1 MPPTITFPPDE
12 VIQPIFGKKDFEL
25 IILWMLYN
33 NKVCTWSNLKEL
45 VKPSTLSI
53 YLKNLQK
60 VKLIVKKEFNQ
71 YSITSKGRD
80 RFYEISQ
87 AKNSKR
93 KLNFPPDVIL
103 WKRNYDHWILWMV
116 FNNNFCKWAD
126 FLNEPLSINSSSLSK
141 NMNLL
146 IEDGFVRKENKE
158 YRITQLGK
166 SEYSNMLRNYDLD
179 RQSILEEES
188 KRIKDITKKTLKF
201 FKKFRIT
208 GEEIRFRFLNNLL
221 RLPYERIKSN
231 LESEEDF
238 HKILLYLS
246 INHPTRYPN
255 SISTERF
262 ALKYGIELVTL
273 EYYLL
278 QIVEKNIYPTK
289 YFKLKANS
297 AEIYYL
303 QTNEKLEQ
311 ILNAI
316 VEEHITKFTY
326 LNKLYEEEKDKPY
339 STSLESA
346 ISAILKEICGNLF
359 KEGLREALS
368 KFLPTYINYLA
379 YKVEK
384 EKKLFDAFDKLK
396 GLIWHEVQTYSS
408 EKKIAQKYDNYE
420 ESIQEI
426 NIAISSN
433 PNDYDLYLSKES
445 VLIYF
450 NKYNDLLIF
459 LDEILE
465 IFPEE
470 HKNIEIKR
478 AYILKEKRNLEDGL
492 KIINNLLDNYPDD
505 NDLVVYKAYWLQYLG
520 RKEEALESIQNLI
533 IENPGKG
540 IYHDTY
546 GEMLMSF
553 RDYENAKNEFRKSIE
568 ISSDDWYTF
577 QTYIKLGICDKELGN
592 LELAIEN
599 LKRGKLSIEK
609 SRSDEK
615 TKQKWLKI
623 ADLFLAEIEL
633 LI

>member
-1 MPPTITFPPDE
+1 MPTPINFPPEE
-12 VIQPIFGKKDFEL
+12 VIRPIFGRTDFEL

-33 NKVCTWSNLKEL
+33 NEVCTWSNLKEL

-60 VKLIVKKEFNQ
+60 TELIVKKKFNQ
-71 YSITSKGRD
+71 YSITSKGKD
-80 RFYEISQ
+80 RFYELSQ
-87 AKNSKR
+87 AKKTKR

-116 FNNNFCKWAD
+116 YNNNFCKWAD
-126 FLNEPLSINSSSLSK
+126 FLNEPLSINNSSLSK

-146 IEDGFVRKENKE
+146 IEDGFVKKKNKE
-158 YRITQLGK
+158 YRISQLGK
-166 SEYSNMLRNYDLD
+166 SEYSNMLREYDLD

-188 KRIKDITKKTLKF
+188 KHIKEITKKTLKF

-208 GEEIRFRFLNNLL
+208 EEGIRFRFLNNLL
-221 RLPYERIKSN
+221 RLPYEKVKSN
-231 LESEEDF
+231 LDSEEDF

-246 INHPTRYPN
+246 MNHPTQYPN
-255 SISTERF
+255 SISTEKF
-262 ALKYGIELVTL
+262 ALKHGIELVTL

-289 YFKLKANS
+289 FFKLKANS

-326 LNKLYEEEKDKPY
+326 LNKLYEEEKDMSY
-339 STSLESA
+339 STNLESTINA
-346 ISAILKEICGNLF
+346 IIKEICGNLF
-359 KEGLREALS
+359 KEGLREALMR
-368 KFLPTYINYLA
+368 FLPDYINYLA

-384 EKKLFDAFDKLK
+384 EKKLFDVYDKLK

-408 EKKIAQKYDNYE
+408 EKKIAHKYDNYE

-433 PNDYDLYLSKES
+433 PDDYDLYLSKES

-450 NKYNDLLIF
+450 NKYDELLSL
-459 LDEILE
+459 LDKILE
-465 IFPEE
+465 IFPDE

-478 AYILKEKRNLEDGL
+478 AYVLKEKRNLEEGL
-492 KIINNLLDNYPDD
+492 KIINNLLKVYPDD
-505 NDLVVYKAYWLQYLG
+505 NDLLVYKAYWLQYLA
-520 RKEEALESIQNLI
+520 RKEEAIETIQNLI
-533 IENPGKG
+533 EVDPDKG

-553 RDYENAKNEFRKSIE
+553 QDYKNAKNEFLKSIE
-568 ISSDDWYTF
+568 TSSDDWYIF

-592 LELAIEN
+592 LELALEN
-599 LKRGKLSIEK
+599 LKKGKSFIGK
-609 SRSDEK
+609 SRSDEE
-615 TKQKWLKI
+615 TKQKWLQI

-633 LI
+633 LF

>member
-1 MPPTITFPPDE
+1 MPTPINFPPEE
-12 VIQPIFGKKDFEL
+12 VIRPIFGRTDFEL
-25 IILWMLYN
+25 IILWMLN
-33 NKVCTWSNLKEL
+33 NNEVCTWSNLKEL

-53 YLKNLQK
+53 YLKKLQK
-60 VKLIVKKEFNQ
+60 SELIVKWEFNQ
-71 YSITSKGRD
+71 YIISSKGKD
-80 RFYEISQ
+80 RFYELSQ
-87 AKNSKR
+87 AKKTKR

-116 FNNNFCKWAD
+116 YNNNFCKWAD
-126 FLNEPLSINSSSLSK
+126 FLNEPLSINNSSLSK

-146 IEDGFVRKENKE
+146 IDKKFVKKEKKM

-166 SEYSNMLRNYDLD
+166 SEYSNMLRDYDLD

-188 KRIKDITKKTLKF
+188 KRIKEITKKTLKF

-208 GEEIRFRFLNNLL
+208 EEEIRFRFLNNLL
-221 RLPYERIKSN
+221 RLPYEKIKSN

-238 HKILLYLS
+238 HKILLFLS

-255 SISTERF
+255 SISTEKF
-262 ALKYGIELVTL
+262 ALKHGIELVTL

-289 YFKLKANS
+289 FFKLKVNS

-326 LNKLYEEEKDKPY
+326 LNKLYEEEKDKSY
-339 STSLESA
+339 STSLEST
-346 ISAILKEICGNLF
+346 IIAILKEICGNLF
-359 KEGLREALS
+359 KEGLRDALR
-368 KFLPTYINYLA
+368 KFLPDYINYLA

-384 EKKLFDAFDKLK
+384 EKKLFDAYDKLK

-408 EKKIAQKYDNYE
+408 EKKIALKYDNYE
-420 ESIQEI
+420 ESIKEI

-450 NKYNDLLIF
+450 NKYNDLLSF

-465 IFPEE
+465 IFPNE

-478 AYILKEKRNLEDGL
+478 AYILKEKRNLEEGL

-505 NDLVVYKAYWLQYLG
+505 KDLLVYKAYWLQYLT
-520 RKEEALESIQNLI
+520 RKEEAIEIIQNLI
-533 IENPGKG
+533 EEDPNNG

-553 RDYENAKNEFRKSIE
+553 QDYENAKKEFLKSIE

-592 LELAIEN
+592 LEIALEN
-599 LKRGKLSIEK
+599 LKRGKTFIEK
-609 SRSDEK
+609 SRFDEE
-615 TKQKWLKI
+615 TKQKWLQI
-623 ADLFLAEIEL
+623 ADLFLAEIEFL
-633 LI
+633 L

>member
-1 MPPTITFPPDE
+1 MPTPINFPPEE
-12 VIQPIFGKKDFEL
+12 VIRPIFGRTDFEL
-25 IILWMLYN
+25 IILWMLN
-33 NKVCTWSNLKEL
+33 NNEVCTWSNLKEL

-53 YLKNLQK
+53 YLKKLQK
-60 VKLIVKKEFNQ
+60 SELIVKKEFNQ
-71 YSITSKGRD
+71 YSISSKGKD
-80 RFYEISQ
+80 RFYELSQ
-87 AKNSKR
+87 AKKTKR

-116 FNNNFCKWAD
+116 YNNNFCKWAD
-126 FLNEPLSINSSSLSK
+126 FLNEPLSINNSSLSK

-146 IEDGFVRKENKE
+146 MEKEFVKKENKM

-166 SEYSNMLRNYDLD
+166 SEYSNMLRDYDLD

-188 KRIKDITKKTLKF
+188 KRIKEITKKTLKF

-208 GEEIRFRFLNNLL
+208 EEEIRFRFLNNLL
-221 RLPYERIKSN
+221 RLPYEKIKSN

-238 HKILLYLS
+238 HKILLFLS

-255 SISTERF
+255 SISTEKF
-262 ALKYGIELVTL
+262 ALKHGIELVTL

-289 YFKLKANS
+289 FFKLKVNS

-326 LNKLYEEEKDKPY
+326 LNKLYEEEKDKSY
-339 STSLESA
+339 STSLEST
-346 ISAILKEICGNLF
+346 IIAILKEICGNLF
-359 KEGLREALS
+359 REGLRDALR
-368 KFLPTYINYLA
+368 KFLPDYINYLA

-384 EKKLFDAFDKLK
+384 EKKLFDAYDKLK

-408 EKKIAQKYDNYE
+408 EKKIALKYDNYE
-420 ESIQEI
+420 ESIKEI

-450 NKYNDLLIF
+450 NKYYDLLSF

-465 IFPEE
+465 IFPNE

-478 AYILKEKRNLEDGL
+478 AYILKEKRNLEEGL

-505 NDLVVYKAYWLQYLG
+505 KDLLVYKAYWLQYLT
-520 RKEEALESIQNLI
+520 RKEEAIEIIQNLI
-533 IENPGKG
+533 EEDPNNG

-553 RDYENAKNEFRKSIE
+553 QDYENAKKEFLKSIE

-592 LELAIEN
+592 LEIALEN
-599 LKRGKLSIEK
+599 LKRGKTFIEK
-609 SRSDEK
+609 SRFDEE
-615 TKQKWLKI
+615 TKQKWLQI
-623 ADLFLAEIEL
+623 ADLFLAEIEFL
-633 LI
+633 L

>member
-1 MPPTITFPPDE
+1 MPTPINFPPEE
-12 VIQPIFGKKDFEL
+12 VIRPIFGRTDFEL
-25 IILWMLYN
+25 IILWMLN
-33 NKVCTWSNLKEL
+33 NNEVCTWSNLKKL

-53 YLKNLQK
+53 YLKKLQK
-60 VKLIVKKEFNQ
+60 SELIVKQEFNQ
-71 YSITSKGRD
+71 YSISSKGKD
-80 RFYEISQ
+80 RFYELSQ
-87 AKNSKR
+87 AKKTKR

-116 FNNNFCKWAD
+116 YNNNFCKWAD
-126 FLNEPLSINSSSLSK
+126 FLNEPLSINNSSLSK

-146 IEDGFVRKENKE
+146 MEKDFVKKEKKV

-166 SEYSNMLRNYDLD
+166 SEYSNMLRDYDLD

-188 KRIKDITKKTLKF
+188 KRIKEITKKTLKF

-208 GEEIRFRFLNNLL
+208 EEEIRFRFLNNLL
-221 RLPYERIKSN
+221 RLPFEKIKSN

-255 SISTERF
+255 SISTEKF
-262 ALKYGIELVTL
+262 ALKHGIELVTL

-289 YFKLKANS
+289 FFKLKVNS

-326 LNKLYEEEKDKPY
+326 LNKLYEEEKDKSY
-339 STSLESA
+339 STSLEST
-346 ISAILKEICGNLF
+346 IIAILKEICGNLF
-359 KEGLREALS
+359 KEGLRDALR
-368 KFLPTYINYLA
+368 KFLPDYINYLA

-384 EKKLFDAFDKLK
+384 EKKLFDAYDKLK

-408 EKKIAQKYDNYE
+408 EKKIALKYDNYE
-420 ESIQEI
+420 ESIKEI

-450 NKYNDLLIF
+450 NKYNDLLSF

-465 IFPEE
+465 IFPNE

-478 AYILKEKRNLEDGL
+478 AYILKEKRNLEEGL

-505 NDLVVYKAYWLQYLG
+505 KDLLVYKAYWLQYLT
-520 RKEEALESIQNLI
+520 RKEEAIEIIQYLI
-533 IENPGKG
+533 EEDPNNG

-553 RDYENAKNEFRKSIE
+553 QDYENAKKEFLKSIE

-592 LELAIEN
+592 LELALKN
-599 LKRGKLSIEK
+599 LKRGKKFTEK
-609 SRSDEK
+609 SRYDEE
-615 TKQKWLKI
+615 TKQKWLQI
-623 ADLFLAEIEL
+623 ADLFLAEIEFL
-633 LI
+633 L

>member
-1 MPPTITFPPDE
+1 M
-12 VIQPIFGKKDFEL
+12 
-25 IILWMLYN
+25 
-33 NKVCTWSNLKEL
+33 
-45 VKPSTLSI
+45 
-53 YLKNLQK
+53 
-60 VKLIVKKEFNQ
+60 
-71 YSITSKGRD
+71 
-80 RFYEISQ
+80 
-87 AKNSKR
+87 
-93 KLNFPPDVIL
+93 
-103 WKRNYDHWILWMV
+103 
-116 FNNNFCKWAD
+116 
-126 FLNEPLSINSSSLSK
+126 
-141 NMNLL
+141 
-146 IEDGFVRKENKE
+146 
-158 YRITQLGK
+158 
-166 SEYSNMLRNYDLD
+166 
-179 RQSILEEES
+179 
-188 KRIKDITKKTLKF
+188 
-201 FKKFRIT
+201 
-208 GEEIRFRFLNNLL
+208 
-221 RLPYERIKSN
+221 RLPYEKIKSN

-238 HKILLYLS
+238 HKILLFLS

-255 SISTERF
+255 SISTEKF

-289 YFKLKANS
+289 FFKLKVNS

-326 LNKLYEEEKDKPY
+326 LNKLYEEEKDKSY
-339 STSLESA
+339 STSLEST
-346 ISAILKEICGNLF
+346 INAILKEICGNLF
-359 KEGLREALS
+359 REGLRDALR
-368 KFLPTYINYLA
+368 KFLPDYINYLA

-384 EKKLFDAFDKLK
+384 EKKLFDAYDKLK

-408 EKKIAQKYDNYE
+408 EKKIALKYDNYE
-420 ESIQEI
+420 ESIKEI

-450 NKYNDLLIF
+450 NKYNDLLSF

-465 IFPEE
+465 IFPNE

-478 AYILKEKRNLEDGL
+478 AYILKEKRNLEEGL

-505 NDLVVYKAYWLQYLG
+505 KDLLVYKAYWLQYLT
-520 RKEEALESIQNLI
+520 RKEEAIEIIQNLI
-533 IENPGKG
+533 EEDPNNG

-553 RDYENAKNEFRKSIE
+553 QDYENAKKEFLKSIE

-592 LELAIEN
+592 LEMALEN
-599 LKRGKLSIEK
+599 LKRGKTFIEK
-609 SRSDEK
+609 SRFDEE
-615 TKQKWLKI
+615 TKQKWLQI
-623 ADLFLAEIEL
+623 ADLFLAEIEFL
-633 LI
+633 L

>member
-1 MPPTITFPPDE
+1 MPTPISFPPEE
-12 VIQPIFGKKDFEL
+12 VIRPIFGRTDFEL

-33 NKVCTWSNLKEL
+33 NEVCTWANLKEL

-60 VKLIVKKEFNQ
+60 TELIVKKKFNQ
-71 YSITSKGRD
+71 YSITSKGKD
-80 RFYEISQ
+80 RFYELSQ
-87 AKNSKR
+87 AKKTKR

-116 FNNNFCKWAD
+116 YNNNFCKWAD
-126 FLNEPLSINSSSLSK
+126 FLNEPLSINNSSLSK

-146 IEDGFVRKENKE
+146 IEGGFVKKKNKE
-158 YRITQLGK
+158 YRISQLGK
-166 SEYSNMLRNYDLD
+166 SEYSNMLREYDLD

-188 KRIKDITKKTLKF
+188 KHIKEITKKTLKF

-208 GEEIRFRFLNNLL
+208 EEGIRFRFLNNLL
-221 RLPYERIKSN
+221 RLPYEKVKSN
-231 LESEEDF
+231 LDSEEDF

-246 INHPTRYPN
+246 MNHPTQYPN
-255 SISTERF
+255 SISTEKF
-262 ALKYGIELVTL
+262 ALKHGIELVTL

-289 YFKLKANS
+289 FFKLKANS

-326 LNKLYEEEKDKPY
+326 LNKLYEEEKDMSY
-339 STSLESA
+339 STNLESTINA
-346 ISAILKEICGNLF
+346 IIKEICGNLF
-359 KEGLREALS
+359 KEGLREALMR
-368 KFLPTYINYLA
+368 FLPDYINYLA

-384 EKKLFDAFDKLK
+384 EKKLFDVYDKLK

-408 EKKIAQKYDNYE
+408 EKKIAHKYDNYE

-433 PNDYDLYLSKES
+433 PDDYDLYLSKES

-450 NKYNDLLIF
+450 NKYDELLSL
-459 LDEILE
+459 LDKMLE
-465 IFPEE
+465 IFPDE

-478 AYILKEKRNLEDGL
+478 AYILKEKRNIEEGL
-492 KIINNLLDNYPDD
+492 KIVNNLLKVYPDD
-505 NDLVVYKAYWLQYLG
+505 NDLLVYKAYWLQYLA
-520 RKEEALESIQNLI
+520 RKEEAIETIQNLI
-533 IENPGKG
+533 EVDPDKG

-553 RDYENAKNEFRKSIE
+553 QDYKNAKNEFLKSIE
-568 ISSDDWYTF
+568 ISSDDWYIF

-592 LELAIEN
+592 LELALEN
-599 LKRGKLSIEK
+599 LKKGKNFIGK
-609 SRSDEK
+609 SRSDEE
-615 TKQKWLKI
+615 TKQKWLQI

-633 LI
+633 LL